1 MSISEIKP
9 IYDDN
14 RIKLANVVPLNTPY
28 SVYLSP
34 TSACNFKC
42 IYCAHSLGNSE
53 MKKRYGFVKE
63 TMTLDTYKKA
73 VEQLSRFPEKIKLL
87 SLTGHGEPL
96 INKNIARMVKIAK
109 EGNAFERVEIITN
122 GSLLSKEVSDEL
134 ISSGLDTLKVSIQGI
149 SALKYQEVCKANII
163 FEKFMDN
170 INYFYKNKKDTKLF
184 VKILDIALEKD
195 EEEKFYSLFSGCS
208 DRMFI
213 EKVQKT
219 YDGVKAT
226 DSLDI
231 NYDRQGRVIKKREVC
246 PLAFF
251 MLGIQPNG
259 DIKPCDSIYVPVVL
273 GNVNSDLITDIWQND
288 KHLDFWR
295 LHLTKKRYTNA
306 HCMVCCAPDD
316 VSQPEDVLDQV
327 ADIILERLPQ

>member
-1 MSISEIKP
+1 MSEIKP
-9 IYDDN
+9 IYDVN
-14 RIKLANVVPLNTPY
+14 RVKLANVVPLNIPF
-28 SVYLSP
+28 SIYLSP
-34 TSACNFKC
+34 TSVCNFKC
-42 IYCAHSLGNSE
+42 IYCAHSLELSE

-73 VEQLSRFPEKIKLL
+73 FEQLSRFPSKIKLL

-96 INKNIARMVKIAK
+96 LNKNIAKMVEIAK
-109 EGNAFERVEIITN
+109 ESKAFERVEIITN
-122 GSLLSKEVSDEL
+122 GSLLSKGMSDDL
-134 ISSGLDTLKVSIQGI
+134 ISSGIDAVKISIQGI
-149 SALKYQEVCKANII
+149 SSFKYQEISKTNID
-163 FEKFMDN
+163 FKKFMDN
-170 INYFYKNKKDTKLF
+170 INYFYKNKEDTKLF

-195 EEEKFYSLFSGCS
+195 EEEKFYNLFSGCS

-231 NYDRQGRVIKKREVC
+231 NYDRQGRVIEKRKVC

-251 MLGIQPNG
+251 MLGILPNG
-259 DIKPCDSIYVPVVL
+259 DVKPCDSVYVPVVL
-273 GNVNSDLITDIWQND
+273 GNVNSDRITDIWQSE

-295 LHLTKKRYTNA
+295 LQLTKKRYTNA
-306 HCMVCCAPDD
+306 HCKVCCAPDD
-316 VSQPEDVLDQV
+316 VSQPEDVLDED
-327 ADIILERLPQ
+327 ADIILERLPE

>member
-1 MSISEIKP
+1 MSEIKP

-14 RIKLANVVPLNTPY
+14 RVKLADVVPLNTPY

-42 IYCAHSLGNSE
+42 IYCAHSLGLSE
-53 MKKRYGFVKE
+53 MIKRYGFVKE

-96 INKNIARMVKIAK
+96 LNKNIAQMVKIAK
-109 EGNAFERVEIITN
+109 ESNAFERVEIISN
-122 GSLLSKEVSDEL
+122 GSLLSKDMSNNL
-134 ISSGLDTLKVSIQGI
+134 ISSGLDTIKISMQGI
-149 SALKYQEVCKANII
+149 SSLKYKEICKAKID
-163 FEKFMDN
+163 FERFMEN
-170 INYFYKNKKDTKLF
+170 INYFYKNKKKTNLF
-184 VKILDIALEKD
+184 IKILDIALEKD
-195 EEEKFYSLFSGCS
+195 EEEKFYDLFSGCS

-226 DSLDI
+226 DGLDI
-231 NYDRQGRVIKKREVC
+231 NYDRQGRVIKKRKVC

-259 DIKPCDSIYVPVVL
+259 NVKPCDSVYIPAVF
-273 GNVNSDLITDIWQND
+273 GNVNSGSITDMWHS
-288 KHLDFWR
+288 KRHLDFWK
-295 LHLTKKRYTNA
+295 LQLTKKRYTNKY
-306 HCMVCCAPDD
+306 CSVCCAPDD
-316 VSQPEDVLDQV
+316 VSQPEDVLDEY
-327 ADIILERLPQ
+327 ADIILERLPE